1 MHLDHLQWP
10 FFSESHR
17 VLARQLEAWAAAS
30 VRAQPEPAGRE
41 AVDDACRRLVRQ
53 LGEAG
58 WLRLCVA
65 HGGSALDSR
74 SICLAREILA
84 RHGALADFSFAMQ
97 GLGSAIISLAG
108 TQRQQKRYLPKVAAG
123 QAIAAFALSEP
134 GAGSDAGALQ
144 CIARPL
150 QDGGY
155 ELSGEKTWI
164 SNGGIADFYVVFAR
178 LPDTRGSAGVC
189 AFIVDAGLPGFEIAE
204 RIDVMSPHPLARLRF
219 EGCRVSAE
227 GLVGSEGEG
236 FKLAMRALDIFRTS
250 VGAAAVGL
258 ARCALEASLQRAATR
273 PMFGANLGALQLTQA
288 RLANMATEIDAAALL
303 VYRAAWL
310 RDTGSASTKREAAMA
325 KLHATEAAQ
334 RAADGAVQLW
344 GGAGVQAGSRVEQLY
359 RDVRALRIYEGA
371 SEVQRLIIGGDLLK
385 TMDARP
391 AV

>member
-1 MHLDHLQWP
+1 MNFDHLDWP
-10 FFSESHR
+10 FFSDRHR
-17 VLARQLEAWAAAS
+17 ALAGQLDAWAETA
-30 VRAQPEPAGRE
+30 VRPEPKDASRN
-41 AVDDACRRLVRQ
+41 AVDDSCRRLVRE
-53 LGEAG
+53 LGDAG

-84 RHGALADFSFAMQ
+84 RHSALADFSFAMQ

-108 TQRQQKRYLPKVAAG
+108 TPAQRERYLPRVAAG
-123 QAIAAFALSEP
+123 KAIAAFALSEP

-144 CIARPL
+144 CTATPFE
-150 QDGGY
+150 GGY

-178 LPDTRGSAGVC
+178 LPNTRGSAGVC
-189 AFIVDAGLPGFEIAE
+189 AFIVDADLPGLEIAE

-219 EGCRVSAE
+219 AACRVSAA

-250 VGAAAVGL
+250 VGAAAVGM
-258 ARCALEASLQRAATR
+258 ARCALQESLQRAATR
-273 PMFGANLGALQLTQA
+273 QIFGANLGALQLTQA
-288 RLANMATEIDAAALL
+288 RLADMATEIDAAALL

-310 RDTGSASTKREAAMA
+310 KDNGSTSTKREAAMA
-325 KLHATEAAQ
+325 KLAATEVAQ

-344 GGAGVQAGSRVEQLY
+344 GGAGVQSGSRVEQLY

-371 SEVQRLIIGGDLLK
+371 SEVQRLIIGSDLLK
-385 TMDARP
+385 TMK
-391 AV
+391 VEGIV